1 MCINLSNLYSS
12 LSKSYCLK
20 VNFLIV
26 FSFNIYVSTL
36 KCLNISQY
44 YFEIFDCDDI
54 ELNPNNDLY
63 CKVKIN
69 ASSFK

>member
-12 LSKSYCLK
+12 LSKNCRLK

-36 KCLNISQY
+36 KRLNTSQY

-54 ELNPNNDLY
+54 ELNPNKDLY
-63 CKVKIN
+63 CKVKTN